1 MFNLVGI
8 KKIVN
13 HKKCH
18 YFCSKTLQLM
28 FFKRIRLCK
37 ISLTAI
43 ALTALLMTGCGN
55 SDSFSITGEIEGLG
69 TRNLRFYYHDG
80 NSVKVG
86 LASALDSKF
95 RFEGHSKHPAII
107 TITTGQRNVLGTV
120 VAGNGDDIMLT
131 LSARDPFKM
140 KADGN
145 RTTKEL
151 AEFVTVN
158 SDVLASG
165 DSQKI
170 NETVENYVSQFP
182 KRQTST
188 LLMLTFYDATRDP
201 ARADSIIQSIDP
213 KARPNNFVAGYR
225 DQLQRASV
233 TSEPEA
239 IQPVTL
245 YCEKDSLTTI
255 DPKRNRLTLF
265 TFVKGTE
272 ALDDSIVERL
282 KTIEKNKD
290 VKIVNVFLDNDT
302 TIWKSNLKTSTPPG
316 LNTWVTGST
325 SSPRIS
331 QFGLRH
337 IPAFAVVDSTSTLL
351 YNGTSLSA
359 AAQLLN

>member
-1 MFNLVGI
+1 
-8 KKIVN
+8 
-13 HKKCH
+13 
-18 YFCSKTLQLM
+18 M
-28 FFKRIRLCK
+28 FFKRIKLYK

-43 ALTALLMTGCGN
+43 VLSACLLTACGN
-55 SDSFSITGEIEGLG
+55 SDSFSISGEIEGLG

-95 RFEGHSKHPAII
+95 RFEGHSKHPAVV
-107 TITTGQRNVLGTV
+107 TITTGQHNVLGTV

-151 AEFVTVN
+151 AEFMTVN
-158 SDVLASG
+158 SEVLASG
-165 DSQKI
+165 NSQKI
-170 NETVENYVSQFP
+170 NEAVENYVGRFP

-188 LLMLTFYDATRDP
+188 LLMLTFYDATHDP

-225 DQLQRASV
+225 DQLQRASALN
-233 TSEPEA
+233 EPEA
-239 IQPVTL
+239 IRPVTL

-265 TFVKGTE
+265 TFINGTE
-272 ALDDSIVERL
+272 ALEDSIVEQL
-282 KTIEKNKD
+282 KTIEKNKK
-290 VKIVNVFLDNDT
+290 VKIVNVFLDRDT
-302 TIWKSNLKTSTPPG
+302 TTWKSNLRNTTPPG

-337 IPAFAVVDSTSTLL
+337 IPAFVVVDSTSTLL

>member
-1 MFNLVGI
+1 ML
-8 KKIVN
+8 
-13 HKKCH
+13 
-18 YFCSKTLQLM
+18 
-28 FFKRIRLCK
+28 FKRIRLNK
-37 ISLTAI
+37 ISLSAI
-43 ALTALLMTGCGN
+43 VLSAVLMSACGN
-55 SDSFSITGEIEGLG
+55 SDSFSISGEIEGLG

-95 RFEGHSKHPAII
+95 RFEGHSKHPAVV

-120 VAGNGDDIMLT
+120 VAGNGDDIVLT
-131 LSARDPFKM
+131 LSAREPFKM

-165 DSQKI
+165 NSQKI

-201 ARADSIIQSIDP
+201 VRADSIIQSIDP

-225 DQLQRASV
+225 DQLQRAS
-233 TSEPEA
+233 SQAEPEA

-255 DPKRNRLTLF
+255 DPKRHRLTLF

-272 ALDDSIVERL
+272 ALDDSIVEQL
-282 KTIEKNKD
+282 KKFDKNKD
-290 VKIVNVFLDNDT
+290 IKIVNVFFDKDT
-302 TIWKSNLKTSTPPG
+302 AEWKGNLKNSTPPG
-316 LNTWVTGST
+316 LNTWVTGSM

-331 QFGLRH
+331 QFGVRH

-359 AAQLLN
+359 ATDYLN